1 MMAALPP
8 LLRLG
13 LVPPPRRRH
22 DPDRVNAARGVGER
36 LGSLLESLAGA
47 ARGRAS
53 NLALPPLRDEE
64 GSGGTAGAIRSAIRE
79 PRAWIDA
86 VDPRHLVE
94 LWRNWE
100 MVMGPEL
107 ASLAFPLGRRREIL
121 IVGGEDNIV
130 LQELSFQTPEIL
142 ERVNAFMDAP
152 LDAPVFARVELRL
165 LMGQRPLSLPP
176 EDPQPC
182 RERPAPARPA
192 DLGAYFSSMR
202 PDSPVARAY
211 AACLRMHGLLGGPE
225 PLGVSLPQ
233 NPSAGE

>member
-13 LVPPPRRRH
+13 LTPPPRRWNA
-22 DPDRVNAARGVGER
+22 PDRVNAARGVGER
-36 LGSLLESLAGA
+36 LGSLLENLAGT
-47 ARGRAS
+47 ARRRAP
-53 NLALPPLRDEE
+53 NLPFPPSRGEE
-64 GSGGTAGAIRSAIRE
+64 GTGAAGAIRE
-79 PRAWIDA
+79 PQAWIDT

-107 ASLAFPLGRRREIL
+107 APLAFPLGRRKNLL
-121 IVGGEDNIV
+121 IVGGEDNMA

-152 LDAPVFARVELRL
+152 LDDPVFVRVELRL
-165 LMGQRPLSLPP
+165 LMGMRPLSLPP
-176 EDPQPC
+176 ESTTRV
-182 RERPAPARPA
+182 RERPAPPA

-202 PDSPVARAY
+202 PDSPVARSY
-211 AACLRMHGLLGGPE
+211 ASCLRSHGLLDGGS
-225 PLGVSLPQ
+225 V
-233 NPSAGE
+233 